1 MGPRVV
7 ANRVMMRGKN
17 EGYYGHGSH
26 ADTKGLFCHEES
38 HDGMNRV
45 MMVKHG
51 AHVMTMKIMMVR
63 MRINEDPVKVMM
75 GIMMVRLMLMMVKI
89 RSWW

>member
-1 MGPRVV
+1 
-7 ANRVMMRGKN
+7 
-17 EGYYGHGSH
+17 
-26 ADTKGLFCHEES
+26 
-38 HDGMNRV
+38 

-75 GIMMVRLMLMMVKI
+75 RIMMVRLMLMMVKI